1 MKKLDLE
8 TVRGEISHHISP
20 VIGWLRLDAA
30 NGKSDTDGKRHEAWL
45 ERLDKAA
52 EAIVELA
59 TDAPLEYYVIERRS
73 DSPGYREMTS
83 FRRTLEAAR
92 DSAKM
97 YSAAVKWSNEMNAKI
112 GGPVYSYQ
120 VVSRP
125 KPEDFTVLEVY

>member
-1 MKKLDLE
+1 MKKLDVE
-8 TVRGEISHHISP
+8 KVRGEISHHINP
-20 VIGWLRLDAA
+20 AVGWLRMEPQ
-30 NGKSDTDGKRHEAWL
+30 NTEYMEAYYNRIVL
-45 ERLDKAA
+45 AA

-59 TDAPLEYYVIERRS
+59 TDAPLEYYVIERKS

-92 DSAKM
+92 DAAKM
-97 YSAAVKWSNEMNAKI
+97 YSGAVKWSNEKNAKI